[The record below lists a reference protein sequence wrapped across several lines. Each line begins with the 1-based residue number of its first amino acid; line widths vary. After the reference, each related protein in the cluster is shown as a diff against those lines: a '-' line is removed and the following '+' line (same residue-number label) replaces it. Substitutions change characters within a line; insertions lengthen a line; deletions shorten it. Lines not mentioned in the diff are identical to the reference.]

1 MYLIPRP
8 KEYKETL
15 EQFTINKKTKIV
27 LSNDCTSN
35 ELDSALM
42 LKQSI
47 KDESG
52 ITLTITKEVKKSYGE
67 NEIRLTID
75 NLLEK
80 EEYKLNIKDKYIE
93 IIGSE
98 SSGIYYGIQTLIQ
111 ILKQDGI
118 KLRGV
123 NIEDSPYFKNR
134 GYFADITRGKVPT
147 LETLKKLA
155 DKLSFYK
162 VNQMQLYIEHT
173 FAFEDMSEVWRD
185 KDPITAEEILI
196 LDEYCKKRH
205 IELIPS
211 LATFGHLYEVLRTKS
226 YEDLCELENSRES
239 EYSYIDRM
247 AHHTLDVSNNKS
259 LELVYNM
266 LNEFIPLFSSNKF
279 NICCDETFDLGK
291 GKSKDISEEIGNGK
305 LYVDF
310 LNKVISYVKNHNKTV
325 LFWGD
330 VILNHKE
337 LLKDIPED
345 TICLNWDYWC
355 KATENNTRTI
365 WESKR
370 KQWVCPG
377 TGGWSHLMNLI
388 ENSFENINRMVSYG
402 VKYGADGI
410 LNTDWGDYGHINSLS
425 NSVPSIIYGA
435 SLSWNPNIEK
445 NFDYE
450 YKAISLLE
458 YGDESLK
465 LVNALKELSECQ
477 TVGWSELIWWKE
489 RYNDKVKADFKKL
502 DPYKIKESYEKAKEI
517 EEHLLILS
525 TKLNNKEAIEDFILS
540 ANGIALIN
548 DFFLTLLKEDFNKN
562 EVATFNTTKD
572 LAKDFEKWLH
582 DYSIKWR
589 ENNKESELYRIRDV
603 IIYVCDYLRD
613 IKW

>member
-27 LSNDCTSN
+27 LANYCTSN

-42 LKQSI
+42 LKESI
-47 KDESG
+47 KNQSG
-52 ITLTITKEVKKSYGE
+52 ITLNITKSFKESYGE
-67 NEIRLTID
+67 NEIRLNID

-93 IIGSE
+93 IVGSE

-173 FAFEDMSEVWRD
+173 FAFEEMSEVWRD

-196 LDEYCKKRH
+196 LDEYCKNRH

-291 GKSKDISEEIGNGK
+291 GKSKDITEEIGNGK

-445 NFDYE
+445 DFDYE

-489 RYNDKVKADFKKL
+489 RYNDKLKADFKKL

-517 EEHLLILS
+517 EERLLILS
-525 TKLNNKEAIEDFILS
+525 TKLNNKEVVEEFILS

-562 EVATFNTTKD
+562 KVATFNTTKD
-572 LAKDFEKWLH
+572 IAKDFEKWLH

-613 IKW
+613 IK

>member
-27 LSNDCTSN
+27 LANDCTSN

-52 ITLTITKEVKKSYGE
+52 IILNITKEFKKSYGE

-291 GKSKDISEEIGNGK
+291 GKSKDIAEEIGNGK

-310 LNKVISYVKNHNKTV
+310 LNKVISYVKNYNKTV

-445 NFDYE
+445 DFDYE
-450 YKAISLLE
+450 YRAISLLE
-458 YGDESLK
+458 YGDESMQI
-465 LVNALKELSECQ
+465 VNTLKELSECQ

-517 EEHLLILS
+517 EERLLILS
-525 TKLNNKEAIEDFILS
+525 TKLNNKEAIEEFILS

-548 DFFLTLLKEDFNKN
+548 DFFLTLIKEDFNKN

-613 IKW
+613 IK